1 MLFFTKQILKWAVFL
16 ATVLT
21 LRSAEVTQE
30 AYPDNMNDEKQWSNI
45 QMPEVSHFEGDL
57 PLILEIYAPLESYLN
72 HQLLP
77 QTLFIGS
84 IKYDKKVSYQPPLQ
98 SINLRFQLYRIYI

>member
-1 MLFFTKQILKWAVFL
+1 MPFYTKQTLTWAVYL

-21 LRSAEVTQE
+21 LCSAEVIQE
-30 AYPDNMNDEKQWSNI
+30 ANPNNMNDEKQWSNI
-45 QMPEVSHFEGDL
+45 QMPEVSYFEGNL
-57 PLILEIYAPLESYLN
+57 SLISEIYAPSESYLN

-84 IKYDKKVSYQPPLQ
+84 IKYDKRILTSHYVSPP
-98 SINLRFQLYRIYI
+98 I